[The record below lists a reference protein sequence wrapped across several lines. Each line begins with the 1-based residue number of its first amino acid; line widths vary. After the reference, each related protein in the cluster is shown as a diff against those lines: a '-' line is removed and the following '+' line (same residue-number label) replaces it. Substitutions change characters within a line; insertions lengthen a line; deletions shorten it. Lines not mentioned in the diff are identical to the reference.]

1 MSDYIVGLTGGIG
14 SGKTTI
20 AMMFEQLGVTVVDA
34 DVVSREVVAVGSIA
48 LAEIS
53 TRFGEE
59 FILEDGSLNRALLR
73 QKIFSAENDK
83 RWLNNLLHPLIRA
96 ELINQTIAA
105 TSQYCLLVA
114 PLLLENELSAMVNR
128 VLVIDVSEQTQ
139 ITRTQQRDDNSV
151 TQIKAIIASQIG
163 RTDRLAKAND
173 VIDNEQHS
181 LALTQ
186 DLVLKLHQQYLM
198 LANPNHTKPQFT

>member
-20 AMMFEQLGVTVVDA
+20 ATMFEHLGVTIVDA
-34 DVVSREVVAVGSIA
+34 DVVAREVVAVGSIA

-73 QKIFSAENDK
+73 KKIFSAENDK
-83 RWLNNLLHPLIRA
+83 IWLNNLLHPLIRA
-96 ELINQTIAA
+96 QLINQTTAA
-105 TSQYCLLVA
+105 TSQYCLLVV
-114 PLLLENELSAMVNR
+114 PLLLENKLTAMVNR

-139 ITRTQQRDDNSV
+139 IVRTQQRDHNSIK
-151 TQIKAIIASQIG
+151 QIKAIIASQIG
-163 RTDRLAKAND
+163 RADRLAMADD
-173 VIDNEQHS
+173 VIDNEQYS
-181 LALTQ
+181 LAPTQ
-186 DLVLKLHQQYLM
+186 NLVLKLHHQYLM
-198 LANPNHTKPQFT
+198 LASPNHTNTTI